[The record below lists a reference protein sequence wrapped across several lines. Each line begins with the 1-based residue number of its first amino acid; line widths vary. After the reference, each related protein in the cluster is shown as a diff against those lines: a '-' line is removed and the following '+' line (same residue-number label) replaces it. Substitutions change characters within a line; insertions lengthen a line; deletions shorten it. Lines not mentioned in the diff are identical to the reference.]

1 MSSYHEPVM
10 PDEVLE
16 GLRISPDGIYVDATF
31 GGGGHARLIMEQLG
45 PAGRL
50 IAFDQDADARQN
62 TIADKR
68 FELVTQNFRHL
79 KRFLRWHRALPADGI
94 LADLGISSYQI
105 DTPERGFSI
114 RYDAPLD
121 MRMNEKGSVTAADI
135 VNTRSAEEL
144 QLIFQE
150 FGEVSNARTLARAIV
165 TARQVDPI
173 LSTARLLEVVA
184 PFVKGREKKYLA
196 QVFQALRIAVN
207 DEIQA
212 LKEFLE
218 QTAGVLKPGGRL
230 VVISY
235 HSLEDRLVK
244 NFIRKGGFGRE
255 AVKDFYGNPIR
266 PLRELNKKPLLP
278 GADEIERNPRSRS
291 ARMRIAEKTVKDA

>member
-10 PDEVLE
+10 PVEVLE
-16 GLRISPDGIYVDATF
+16 GLRVSPDGIYVDATF
-31 GGGGHARLIMEQLG
+31 GGGGHTRLIMEQLG
-45 PAGRL
+45 PEGRL
-50 IAFDQDADARQN
+50 IAFDQDADALQN
-62 TIADKR
+62 AIADKR
-68 FELVTQNFRHL
+68 FELVNQNFRHL
-79 KRFLRWHRALPADGI
+79 NRFLRWHRALPVDGI

-105 DTPERGFSI
+105 NTPERGFSI

-121 MRMNEKGSVTAADI
+121 MRMNEKGRLTAADI
-135 VNTRSAEEL
+135 VNTRSADEL

-150 FGEVSNARTLARAIV
+150 FGEVINARTLAQAIV
-165 TARQVDPI
+165 TTRQVDPI
-173 LSTARLLEVVA
+173 LSTGRLLEVVA
-184 PFVKGREKKYLA
+184 PFIKGRKNKYLA

-212 LKEFLE
+212 LKDFLE
-218 QTAGVLKPGGRL
+218 QAAEVLKPGGRL

-255 AVKDFYGNPIR
+255 TIKDFYGNPLR
-266 PLRELNKKPLLP
+266 PFREVNKKPLLP
-278 GADEIERNPRSRS
+278 RAEEIERNPRSRS
-291 ARMRIAEKTVKDA
+291 ARLRIAEKISKDA

>member
-10 PDEVLE
+10 PVEVLE
-16 GLRISPDGIYVDATF
+16 GLRISPGGIYVDATF
-31 GGGGHARLIMEQLG
+31 GGGGHARLILEQLG

-62 TIADKR
+62 AIADKR

-121 MRMNEKGSVTAADI
+121 MRMNEKGTLTAADI
-135 VNTRSAEEL
+135 VNTRSAEDL

-184 PFVKGREKKYLA
+184 PFIKGREKKYLA

-244 NFIRKGGFGRE
+244 NFIRRGGFGRE
-255 AVKDFYGNPIR
+255 TVKDFYGHPIR

-291 ARMRIAEKTVKDA
+291 AKLRIAEKIENDA

>member
-31 GGGGHARLIMEQLG
+31 GGGGHARLILEQLG

-173 LSTARLLEVVA
+173 LSTGRLLEVVA

-218 QTAGVLKPGGRL
+218 QTAGVLKPGGRI

-235 HSLEDRLVK
+235 HSLEDHLVK

>member
-31 GGGGHARLIMEQLG
+31 GGGGHARLILEQLG

-173 LSTARLLEVVA
+173 LSTGRLLEVVA

-266 PLRELNKKPLLP
+266 SLRELNKKPLLP